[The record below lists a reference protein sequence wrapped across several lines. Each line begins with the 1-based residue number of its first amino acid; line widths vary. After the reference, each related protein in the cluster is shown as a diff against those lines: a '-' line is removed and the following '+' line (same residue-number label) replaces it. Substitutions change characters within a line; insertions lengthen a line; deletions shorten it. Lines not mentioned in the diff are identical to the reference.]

1 MSKDTTKKG
10 DIQENNLF
18 SFSDVLPDK
27 KIQVDFNA
35 PDLSSNGGLVLVGLM
50 KESIARK
57 VACLITDHRNQLL
70 VQHSYEEMVCQR
82 VGQIM
87 CGYEDANDC
96 DRLRHDSALKMS
108 VGRKASDPDLC
119 SQPTMTRLENHLD
132 KKTLWAIAELFV
144 KDYMS
149 SFDKAPHKIILDV
162 DDTNANTYGTQQL
175 SLFNDYYD
183 EYCYMPM
190 VIFDGM
196 NGHPLSV
203 EWGGLY
209 RSV

>member
-10 DIQENNLF
+10 DSQEKNLF

-57 VACLITDHRNQLL
+57 VARLIPDHRNQLF

-132 KKTLWAIAELFV
+132 KKTLWAIAELFSRIICHPSTRLHV
-144 KDYMS
+144 KSYSTLTTRMPTHTERNSCRCSTIIMMS
-149 SFDKAPHKIILDV
+149 TAICRW
-162 DDTNANTYGTQQL
+162 
-175 SLFNDYYD
+175 LFST
-183 EYCYMPM
+183 
-190 VIFDGM
+190 G
-196 NGHPLSV
+196 
-203 EWGGLY
+203 
-209 RSV
+209 

>member
-1 MSKDTTKKG
+1 MSKDTTRNG
-10 DIQENNLF
+10 VGQEKNLF
-18 SFSDVLPDK
+18 SFSNVLPDK
-27 KIQVDFNA
+27 KIQVDFKA

-57 VACLITDHRNQLL
+57 VARLIPDYRNQLL
-70 VQHSYEEMVCQR
+70 VHHSYEEMVCQR

-149 SFDKAPHKIILDV
+149 SFDKAPRKIILDV
-162 DDTNANTYGTQQL
+162 DDTTSNCVVPRGISNVTMLTYAVTTV
-175 SLFNDYYD
+175 SSTK
-183 EYCYMPM
+183 PSH
-190 VIFDGM
+190 
-196 NGHPLSV
+196 GHTSR
-203 EWGGLY
+203 G
-209 RSV
+209 

>member
-10 DIQENNLF
+10 DIQEKNLF

-57 VACLITDHRNQLL
+57 VARLIPDHRNQLL

-119 SQPTMTRLENHLD
+119 SQPTMTRQENHLD
-132 KKTLWAIAELFV
+132 KKTLWAIAE
-144 KDYMS
+144 
-149 SFDKAPHKIILDV
+149 
-162 DDTNANTYGTQQL
+162 
-175 SLFNDYYD
+175 
-183 EYCYMPM
+183 
-190 VIFDGM
+190 
-196 NGHPLSV
+196 SV
-203 EWGGLY
+203 CHGLY
-209 RSV
+209 VILRQSAR